1 MIREVAS
8 EDPFDGRN
16 LHVTLLINQL
26 QNVAEIRRKTKRIK
40 LVRKIIIVKLTY
52 VVQFKLNIINVL
64 NNYSVKI

>member
-1 MIREVAS
+1 MISEVAS
-8 EDPFDGRN
+8 EDPFDVRN